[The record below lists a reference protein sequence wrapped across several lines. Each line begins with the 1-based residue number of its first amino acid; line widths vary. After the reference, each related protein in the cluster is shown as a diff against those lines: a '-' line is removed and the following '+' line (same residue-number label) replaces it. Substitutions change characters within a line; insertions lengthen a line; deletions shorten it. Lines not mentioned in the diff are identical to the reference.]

1 MEEIW
6 KDIQGYEG
14 LYQISNYGRVKS
26 LERIVRKSNGVLQPR
41 QERIMAKRVSTDG
54 YYIAKLSRDGHS
66 KSIAI
71 HRLVASHFIPNPNN
85 LPEVNHKDFDRTNNH
100 VDNLEWCTHLD
111 NIKYSWAEGH
121 YKGRFGKDNPNYGN
135 TVLKERFAN
144 NPELAQ
150 TLARKGKQNG
160 RCVPIKVIFS
170 TYEKTFD
177 YIGEA
182 AQYLIDK
189 GITNAKVDS
198 IRERIRAIIDTDK
211 EYKGCKFKHI

>member
-14 LYQISNYGRVKS
+14 FYQISNLGRVKS
-26 LERIVRKSNGVLQPR
+26 LERIVHKNNGVIQTR
-41 QERIMAKRVSTDG
+41 KERIMAERVSTDG
-54 YYIAKLSRDGHS
+54 YYIAKLTLDGYS

-71 HRLVASHFIPNPNN
+71 HRLVAIHFIPNPDN
-85 LPEVNHKDFDRTNNH
+85 LPEVNHKDFDRTNNR
-100 VDNLEWCTHLD
+100 VDNLEWCTHLE
-111 NIKYSWAEGH
+111 NIRYSWAEGH

-160 RCVPIKVIFS
+160 RCVAIKVIFP

-177 YIGEA
+177 YMGEA
-182 AQYLIDK
+182 AQYLIDQ
-189 GITNAKVDS
+189 GITKASVNS
-198 IRERIRAIIDTDK
+198 LRTRIGAILDTDRT
-211 EYKGCKFKHI
+211 YKGCKFKRV

>member
-1 MEEIW
+1 MKEIW

-14 LYQISNYGRVKS
+14 YYQISNYGNVKS
-26 LERIVRKSNGVLQPR
+26 LERIVCRKDGVVQVR
-41 QERIMAKRVSTDG
+41 KERIMSKRVSTDG
-54 YYIAKLSRDGHS
+54 YYMAKLNVNNCS

-71 HRLVASHFIPNPNN
+71 HRLVAMHFIPNPNN
-85 LPEVNHKDFDRTNNH
+85 LPEVNHKDCDRTNNR

-111 NIKYSWAEGH
+111 NIKYSWAKGH
-121 YKGRFGKDNPNYGN
+121 YKGRFGEANPNYGN
-135 TVLKERFAN
+135 TVLRERFAN
-144 NPELAQ
+144 NPELRQ

-182 AQYLIDK
+182 AQYLIDQ
-189 GITNAKVDS
+189 GFTSAKIDS
-198 IRERIRAIIDTDK
+198 IRTRIATIIDTGK
-211 EYKGCKFKHI
+211 EYNGCRFQHI